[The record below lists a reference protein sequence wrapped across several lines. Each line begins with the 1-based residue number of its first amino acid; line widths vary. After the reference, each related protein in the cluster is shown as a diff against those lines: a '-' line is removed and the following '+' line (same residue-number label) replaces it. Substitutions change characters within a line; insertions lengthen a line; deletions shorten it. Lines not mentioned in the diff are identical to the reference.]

1 MDKVIQGIVGI
12 GGAITSFL
20 FGGWPALLNILLAF
34 VVIDYI
40 TGLIASGIQGK
51 LSSQVGWKGIA
62 KKVVIFLI
70 VGVAHLVDVALGGQ
84 TNMFRDTVIFFYL
97 ANELLSIIE
106 NAGRIGIPIP
116 RILMNAVEALKGK
129 GNKKL

>member
-1 MDKVIQGIVGI
+1 MDKVFQSVVAV

-20 FGGWPALLNILLAF
+20 FGGWPLLLNIFLAF

-40 TGLIASGIQGK
+40 TGLIASGIQGELNSK
-51 LSSQVGWKGIA
+51 VGWKGIA
-62 KKVVIFLI
+62 RKVVMFLI
-70 VGVAHLVDVALGGQ
+70 IAVAHLVDVLLEIQ
-84 TNMFRDTVIFFYL
+84 TDMIRNAVIFFYL

-116 RILMNAVEALKGK
+116 RILLNAVEALKGRVR
-129 GNKKL
+129 NK